1 MLRAALMSRWT
12 FTMGHAAFSHAS
24 TSALDR
30 ARGVDHQP
38 NRYPRGRKR
47 RNTYGRP
54 RLVGANRWVALHTEH
69 TCRATRQW
77 GSLAPAPVMPR
88 EAPSPW
94 TYCLLRRRGHRG
106 RRSVA
111 YASRS
116 LGPPGWAP
124 GPWRRC
130 KTARLHERTPC
141 TGPAARVA
149 ATPGTPVSQTGPRR
163 ASASREASARRP
175 SAPTPPMHPPDGPI
189 PSS

>member
-77 GSLAPAPVMPR
+77 GSLAPAPVTPR
-88 EAPSPW
+88 EAPLTLDVLPSPTTW
-94 TYCLLRRRGHRG
+94 TSRPPLRRICVQKPR
-106 RRSVA
+106 
-111 YASRS
+111 
-116 LGPPGWAP
+116 PPGVGARPLEEVQNRAP
-124 GPWRRC
+124 P
-130 KTARLHERTPC
+130 
-141 TGPAARVA
+141 
-149 ATPGTPVSQTGPRR
+149 
-163 ASASREASARRP
+163 
-175 SAPTPPMHPPDGPI
+175 
-189 PSS
+189 